1 MEGSMTISRTI
12 RGAVSLLGWITLCGS
27 ASAGTLYYTNFNTR
41 QIYSLDT
48 VSRATTLI
56 DSVPGTNGNPDSLI
70 FDSTGRIIYTI
81 YNGAP
86 GQLRVYDPVA
96 HTDTLL
102 TATAFG
108 SQLVDVTLEP
118 GSNTI
123 LVADRL
129 VGTIDRVNIGTGVT
143 TTLGAVGAF
152 LGVNGITYDNSGNLF
167 AAVGPSVEKIN
178 STTGAVIATGGLLVD
193 GLTFDSVSGKLWG
206 AAQGGCLYNFD
217 TTTLAASACINTSS
231 IGSGNDGIVSDGA
244 GHIFFA
250 ATGSAIVG
258 QYTIS
263 GGGLV
268 AVSNNLG
275 SLDDIAP
282 ASGLGAPQ
290 AGTPEPGT
298 FVLGG
303 IGVAV
308 TAFLRR
314 KKA

>member
-1 MEGSMTISRTI
+1 MAT
-12 RGAVSLLGWITLCGS
+12 SLP
-27 ASAGTLYYTNFNTR
+27 R
-41 QIYSLDT
+41 
-48 VSRATTLI
+48 
-56 DSVPGTNGNPDSLI
+56 SVPAL
-70 FDSTGRIIYTI
+70 
-81 YNGAP
+81 
-86 GQLRVYDPVA
+86 
-96 HTDTLL
+96 
-102 TATAFG
+102 
-108 SQLVDVTLEP
+108 
-118 GSNTI
+118 
-123 LVADRL
+123 
-129 VGTIDRVNIGTGVT
+129 
-143 TTLGAVGAF
+143 
-152 LGVNGITYDNSGNLF
+152 
-167 AAVGPSVEKIN
+167 KIS

-206 AAQGGCLYNFD
+206 AGQGCLYNFD

-250 ATGSAIVG
+250 STGSAIVG

-282 ASGLGAPQ
+282 ASGLGAPP
-290 AGTPEPGT
+290 GTPEPGT